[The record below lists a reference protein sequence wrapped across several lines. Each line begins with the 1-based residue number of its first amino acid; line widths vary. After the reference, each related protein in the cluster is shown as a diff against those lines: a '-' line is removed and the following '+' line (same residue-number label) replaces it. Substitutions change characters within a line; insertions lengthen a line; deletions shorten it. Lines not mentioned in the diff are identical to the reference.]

1 MKKYRLL
8 FFTIWIIVPTTFVML
23 KILHVE
29 GDWVNYGLI
38 FTIFIAI
45 ISNSIFVWDIIS
57 KKFKRKNQV

>member
-8 FFTIWIIVPTTFVML
+8 FFTIWGIVPTTFVML

>member
-57 KKFKRKNQV
+57 QKFKRKN